1 MYFHKVFLPPELLE
15 DIEQN
20 MEVNECSDRSGFIE
34 IAQTIYDDYAD
45 EIGQDLIDS
54 VMAKIADT

>member
-1 MYFHKVFLPPELLE
+1 
-15 DIEQN
+15 